1 MYSHI
6 WDPCSEL
13 LIGTASQG
21 SRPCLGDRGRGVK
34 NVPLERDFSKQTIGV
49 CATWVGCS
57 ALSKGFPEHRSVSKA
72 VLWLCLEA
80 ERKGQKLL
88 HVRGTPLAN

>member
-1 MYSHI
+1 MYTHI
-6 WDPCSEL
+6 WDPGSEL
-13 LIGTASQG
+13 VIGAASQG
-21 SRPCLGDRGRGVK
+21 SQPCLGDRGHGVK
-34 NVPLERDFSKQTIGV
+34 NVLLERDFSKQTIGV

-80 ERKGQKLL
+80 ERKGQKVL
-88 HVRGTPLAN
+88 HVGETPLAN